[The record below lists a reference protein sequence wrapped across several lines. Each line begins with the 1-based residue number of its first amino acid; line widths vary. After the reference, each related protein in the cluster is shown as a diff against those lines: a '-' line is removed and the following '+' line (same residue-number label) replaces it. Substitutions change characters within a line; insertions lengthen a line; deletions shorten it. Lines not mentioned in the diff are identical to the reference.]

1 LIGAVVGD
9 GVAITPAKGHHS
21 LARNTTEN
29 FMEYHEIGVS
39 IDGHVATVEL
49 RRPPNNFLDIDL
61 IAELATALEALDRE
75 TNVRSIV
82 LASAGKH
89 FSAGANLKKRL
100 DDQAAGRP
108 LPPPGRHLYHEA
120 QRLVATRK
128 PIVAAVHGSAI
139 GAGLGLALVAD
150 FRVTC
155 KEARLAAN
163 FTAMGYHPG
172 FGMTATLPRIVGY
185 QRAKWLFLTGKR
197 IPGEEAYAMGLVD
210 RLVPQDDVRKV
221 AQEMAA
227 EIAKAGPLGVQAAR
241 ETLNLELV
249 PAFRAATEREMFQQ
263 QVLRESNDF
272 KEGVKAG
279 FDRREPAFTG
289 T

>member
-1 LIGAVVGD
+1 MGNEDV
-9 GVAITPAKGHHS
+9 
-21 LARNTTEN
+21 
-29 FMEYHEIGVS
+29 GVS
-39 IDGHVATVEL
+39 IEGHVATVEIQ
-49 RRPPNNFLDIDL
+49 RPPNNFLDIDL
-61 IAELATALEALDRE
+61 IGNLASVLEALDDE

-82 LASAGKH
+82 LAAAGKH
-89 FSAGANLKKRL
+89 FCAGANLKKRV
-100 DDQAAGRP
+100 DDQAAGKP

-150 FRVTC
+150 FRVACT
-155 KEARLAAN
+155 EARLAAN
-163 FTAMGYHPG
+163 FTALGYHPG
-172 FGMTATLPRIVGY
+172 FGMTATLPRVVGH

-197 IPGEEAYAMGLVD
+197 ITGDEAYAMGLVD
-210 RLVPQDDVRKV
+210 RLVAQDKVRQA

-227 EIAKAGPLGVQAAR
+227 ELAKSSPLGAQAAR

-263 QVLRESNDF
+263 SVLRETNDF
-272 KEGVKAG
+272 KEGVRAG
-279 FDRREPAFTG
+279 FDRREPVFTG

>member
-1 LIGAVVGD
+1 MGD
-9 GVAITPAKGHHS
+9 EEV
-21 LARNTTEN
+21 
-29 FMEYHEIGVS
+29 GVS
-39 IDGHVATVEL
+39 IEGHVATVEI

-61 IAELATALEALDRE
+61 IGSLASALEALDKE
-75 TNVRSIV
+75 KNVRAVV

-89 FSAGANLKKRL
+89 FSAGANLGKRL
-100 DDQAAGRP
+100 ADQAAGKP
-108 LPPPGRHLYHEA
+108 MPPPGRHLYHEA
-120 QRLVATRK
+120 QRLVATHK

-172 FGMTATLPRIVGY
+172 FGMTVTLPRVIGH

-197 IPGEEAYAMGLVD
+197 IPGDEAYAIGLAD
-210 RLVPQDDVRKV
+210 RLVAQAEVRQA

-227 EIAKAGPLGVQAAR
+227 ELASSSPLGLQADR
-241 ETLNLELV
+241 QSLNLEVV
-249 PAFRAATEREMFQQ
+249 PAFRAATEREMFEQSI
-263 QVLRESNDF
+263 LRETNDF

-279 FDRREPAFTG
+279 FDRREPVFTG